1 MPSDRTTTRVGGRSA
16 QRLRLSKR
24 AVLLWLGLAA
34 PLCAGLASA
43 EPIHYGPWPDG
54 LRNRVITERVFGSE
68 LGPRGRSV
76 DIAAPR
82 GVSRGIGAAFDEPLT
97 ARLSTEAG
105 PGVNLN
111 WFDLG
116 EGCEREPF
124 AVLAQ
129 FHQPGVRARVTQL
142 LIELRARGAESIAV
156 GIYHFRPPVPTADG
170 VFENGTVLDSTGGD
184 LHPQMRANLASL
196 LDDIRAAGFRQL
208 LLRFHPQRQNDAAR
222 WSSFDE
228 DIFQENWNLI
238 ANLLPIAIASG
249 LDWRVDL
256 MVEGMPRARYYSI
269 FGQLIVLA
277 GEPDNSA
284 WSDYAN
290 RLWRNYVAVFDP
302 ARSVG
307 FSSLSDVDPDRLR
320 ARIEHMSYVYRLA
333 GGERVYPGALAFD
346 IYGRS
351 GVDEGTLYRRIVD
364 RLRREGYGDIP
375 LIIAEAFYNDRE
387 AMGLLQAA
395 VRELDAP
402 PLYVLHWPV
411 ARDRQDCSPDVNVA
425 APVEIDQLL
434 RFGF

>member
-1 MPSDRTTTRVGGRSA
+1 MPSDRTSARFVGRRLVGRT
-16 QRLRLSKR
+16 KR
-24 AVLLWLGLAA
+24 AVLLALWLVV
-34 PLCAGLASA
+34 PLPASLASA
-43 EPIHYGPWPDG
+43 EPVHYGPWPDAV
-54 LRNRVITERVFGSE
+54 RDRVMNERVLGSE
-68 LGPRGRSV
+68 AGPRGRSL

-82 GVSRGIGAAFDEPLT
+82 GVSRGVGAALEQPLGS
-97 ARLSTEAG
+97 RLSIESG

-116 EGCEREPF
+116 EACHREPY

-142 LIELRARGAESIAV
+142 LVELRARGAESIGV
-156 GIYHFRPPVPTADG
+156 GIYHFRPPLPTADG

-184 LHPQMRANLASL
+184 LHPQMRANLSNL

-208 LLRFHPQRQNDAAR
+208 LLRFHPQRQNNAAS
-222 WSSFDE
+222 WTHFDE
-228 DIFQENWNLI
+228 GIFQENWNLI
-238 ANLLPIAIASG
+238 ANLLPLAIGSE

-256 MVEGMPRARYYSI
+256 MVEGLPRARYYTL
-269 FGQLIVLA
+269 FGQLVVLA

-284 WSDYAN
+284 WSTYAN

-307 FSSLSDVDPDRLR
+307 FSSLSDADPDRLR

-346 IYGRS
+346 LYGRG

-364 RLRREGYGDIP
+364 RLRREGYGNIP

-395 VRELDAP
+395 VRELQAR